1 MTNMAMR
8 IRDGRV
14 KLACKPLGVEEP
26 SEGISVRPYC
36 CSCIE
41 KKRMKNRVWGE
52 GCDN

>member
-8 IRDGRV
+8 IRDGRG

-26 SEGISVRPYC
+26 SEGFSVRPYC